1 MDVLGIRT
9 DDQSV
14 TLCARPRAARVGAVV
29 APCVLAL
36 VTACGPVSA
45 PGHPTTAKVASTNC
59 TVPVAKT
66 TSAAT
71 IPAAWTSSGDV
82 SGNGSPFS
90 LDIGDP
96 QGLPASEAGQP
107 VPLALW
113 VSHSGKDSLAAPLP
127 LRVCIYAAQ
136 QQQVD
141 GVATWVDHGAPVWSF
156 TPPPL
161 TPAQSNAATML
172 SFSWNPTDAKGHALP
187 PGVYFAQL
195 AFPAA
200 IHYAAGG
207 QTHTEVL
214 PRQANLAA
222 GQYLA
227 QPVFLGGPNPQP
239 PMNPQ
244 IRALASLW
252 DKTLYVPS
260 TVPGNPPPSVTTIPP
275 APGMPRALI
284 SFVTFGASYQTG
296 EDIPLGS
303 QPSQAPDSVAA
314 LAKEPNAKLI
324 DVTVAGVNG
333 PVHAIVYGSSG
344 VFQVDFNMGK
354 AGLMFQA
361 FGFTEAQTI
370 AAARDWTPVVPVEP
384 S

>member
-1 MDVLGIRT
+1 
-9 DDQSV
+9 
-14 TLCARPRAARVGAVV
+14 
-29 APCVLAL
+29 
-36 VTACGPVSA
+36 
-45 PGHPTTAKVASTNC
+45 
-59 TVPVAKT
+59 
-66 TSAAT
+66 
-71 IPAAWTSSGDV
+71 
-82 SGNGSPFS
+82 
-90 LDIGDP
+90 
-96 QGLPASEAGQP
+96 
-107 VPLALW
+107 
-113 VSHSGKDSLAAPLP
+113 
-127 LRVCIYAAQ
+127 VCIYAAQ